1 MLQVIGSATKCVSGC
16 KDGFFQTFNEST
28 GEPMCLVCA
37 KRCAKCESQTKCIKC
52 KSDTDFLA
60 QNSTDVQVCVE
71 NCKDP
76 MSFNT
81 RDKRCIRCE
90 LYLPGCIRCTDDQL
104 CYPYDEK
111 GIQDFSVCPG
121 GDYQTNC
128 LKCDANMGY
137 IADKIGG
144 CCQVGD
150 CYACHPT
157 NANRCL
163 SCHLGFYLLAKEFTT
178 SKEKDSCVT
187 ELRCKD
193 VLKLPAHGFY
203 PF

>member
-60 QNSTDVQVCVE
+60 QNSTDVQVC
-71 NCKDP
+71 
-76 MSFNT
+76 
-81 RDKRCIRCE
+81 
-90 LYLPGCIRCTDDQL
+90 
-104 CYPYDEK
+104 
-111 GIQDFSVCPG
+111 